1 MEKTY
6 QMPKNDAAMLGST
19 SLSSF
24 PKIGSAPIPKFDL
37 AERTPNTPDA
47 PSDLDSD
54 TTMVILP
61 DPVGY
66 NMLIALPTMAEKTK
80 GGIIIP
86 IATNISDRAA
96 AVVGMVLAQ
105 GPLCYKDPKRFP
117 DGQPWCKVGDMV
129 MFSRYS
135 GMRFKSK
142 DLESGE
148 MVEYRMLSD
157 DQIVGTVPEG
167 AEVGGL

>member
-1 MEKTY
+1 MS
-6 QMPKNDAAMLGST
+6 NRDAALLTGT
-19 SLSSF
+19 KL
-24 PKIGSAPIPKFDL
+24 PDL
-37 AERTPNTPDA
+37 AFRPVKPLKVGFNATTTPK
-47 PSDLDSD
+47 SDLDSD
-54 TTMVILP
+54 TQMVILP
-61 DPVGY
+61 DPTGY
-66 NMLIALPTMAEKTK
+66 NMLIALPTMAQQSK

-86 IATNISDRAA
+86 FETNERDRAA
-96 AVVGMVLAQ
+96 AVVGTVLAQ
-105 GPLCYKDPKRFP
+105 GPLCYQDPKRFP
-117 DGQPWCKVGDMV
+117 DGKPWCKIGDVV

-142 DLESGE
+142 DLESGD

>member
-1 MEKTY
+1 
-6 QMPKNDAAMLGST
+6 MPKNDALLLSGSSKLPALAGLKPLKAGFNAT
-19 SLSSF
+19 TL
-24 PKIGSAPIPKFDL
+24 PKPA
-37 AERTPNTPDA
+37 
-47 PSDLDSD
+47 SDLDSA
-54 TTMVILP
+54 TEMVILP

-66 NMLIALPTMAEKTK
+66 NMLIALPTMGEKI
-80 GGIIIP
+80 GSIIIP
-86 IATNISDRAA
+86 FAVNERDRAA
-96 AVVGMVLAQ
+96 AVVGTVLAQ

-117 DGQPWCKVGDMV
+117 DGQPWCKTGDVV

-157 DQIVGTVPEG
+157 DNIVGTVPPG

>member
-1 MEKTY
+1 
-6 QMPKNDAAMLGST
+6 MPKHDAALLGGT
-19 SLSSF
+19 SLTSF
-24 PKIGSAPIPKFDL
+24 PKAGSAPANKLNL
-37 AERTPNTPDA
+37 AKRA
-47 PSDLDSD
+47 PPVPEPVQSDLDSD
-54 TTMVILP
+54 TSMVILP

-66 NMLIALPTMAEKTK
+66 NMLVALPTMAERSA

-86 IATNISDRAA
+86 NVVNDRERAA
-96 AVVGMVLAQ
+96 AVIGKILAQ

-117 DGQPWCKVGDMV
+117 DGKSWCEVGDMV
-129 MFSRYS
+129 LFSRYA

-142 DLESGE
+142 DLDSGD

-167 AEVGGL
+167 AEVGAL

>member
-1 MEKTY
+1 
-6 QMPKNDAAMLGST
+6 MPKTDAAL
-19 SLSSF
+19 SLKDKF
-24 PKIGSAPIPKFDL
+24 PKLNLSPAPATGPQK
-37 AERTPNTPDA
+37 A
-47 PSDLDSD
+47 PSDLDSS
-54 TTMVILP
+54 TEMIILP

-66 NMLIALPTMAEKTK
+66 NMLIALPTMAEQTR
-80 GGIIIP
+80 GGIILLT
-86 IATNISDRAA
+86 ATNERERAA
-96 AVVGMVLAQ
+96 AVIGTVLAL
-105 GPLCYKDPKRFP
+105 GPLCYKDLKRFP
-117 DGQPWCKVGDMV
+117 DGKPWCQVGTTV

-142 DLESGE
+142 DTETGE

>member
-1 MEKTY
+1 MS
-6 QMPKNDAAMLGST
+6 NRDAALLTGT
-19 SLSSF
+19 KL
-24 PKIGSAPIPKFDL
+24 PDL
-37 AERTPNTPDA
+37 AFRPVKPLKVGFNAKTERP

-54 TTMVILP
+54 TQMVILP
-61 DPVGY
+61 DPTGY
-66 NMLIALPTMAEKTK
+66 NMLIALPTMAQQSK

-86 IATNISDRAA
+86 FETNERDRAA
-96 AVVGMVLAQ
+96 AVVGTVLAL

-117 DGQPWCKVGDMV
+117 DGKPWCKLGDVV

-142 DLESGE
+142 DLESGD